1 MPSAHR
7 FANGQLPDCGA
18 MRGLLSPGIGAGTP
32 GPLTEIFIIRQ
43 RGPCLMLTDG
53 AAGVT
58 TGGAALSSV
67 PRNARQPDL
76 AMKAALQSVSQ
87 VIFST
92 CVAHLQP
99 FASFFCSNLQ
109 IQAFTRASSRRMF
122 SKSVSIGTP
131 GVGFVLGLVVTYGL
145 ADAGPGPVTSRILKD
160 ALVSQTS
167 VGLKVRVGDEGLAS
181 FDERFAGSKVK
192 KESLASYPHLA
203 SLEVGLDAG
212 VLVDGPSVSAPS
224 SGILLAESSDSFVER
239 FAGTKV
245 VIPAPVARPPESSW
259 VVQLIGDDTEE
270 TALSRFRQMQN
281 KHKAILGIYKPLVV
295 NTALRPGAPSIWTRV
310 RVGLTSREAA
320 ESLCAKLESAGERCV
335 VQRNA
340 DANNPKQQVKQ
351 IEDSVER
358 TADAKAVSK
367 RAG

>member
-1 MPSAHR
+1 
-7 FANGQLPDCGA
+7 
-18 MRGLLSPGIGAGTP
+18 MRST
-32 GPLTEIFIIRQ
+32 RS
-43 RGPCLMLTDG
+43 RHDG
-53 AAGVT
+53 
-58 TGGAALSSV
+58 
-67 PRNARQPDL
+67 RRQPFSARCDVF
-76 AMKAALQSVSQ
+76 ATIRKPIAAIVELQ
-87 VIFST
+87 
-92 CVAHLQP
+92 L
-99 FASFFCSNLQ
+99 LR
-109 IQAFTRASSRRMF
+109 TRSGRRMF
-122 SKSVSIGTP
+122 PKSASIVAP

-145 ADAGPGPVTSRILKD
+145 ADAGPGPVSSHILKD

-167 VGLKVRVGDEGLAS
+167 VGLRVRVGDDGLAS

-192 KESLASYPHLA
+192 KEGLASYPHLA

-212 VLVDGPSVSAPS
+212 VLVDRPSVSAPS
-224 SGILLAESSDSFVER
+224 SGILLAESSDSFAER

-245 VIPAPVARPPESSW
+245 VNPAPAARSPESSW

-295 NTALRPGAPSIWTRV
+295 NTTLTLGAPSIWTRV

-320 ESLCAKLESAGERCV
+320 ESLCAKLELAGERCV

-340 DANNPKQQVKQ
+340 DANNPKQQVKL
-351 IEDSVER
+351 IEDTVER
-358 TADAKAVSK
+358 AADSKAVSK